1 MSRGRLFNS
10 NGRYLGQVNNFYTR
24 LGEVRMTLELD
35 NGNTLQFDPGELLRD
50 RQGDWHV
57 RSSKE
62 HVLDSLRYA
71 HLADRICEEVFKK
84 EAATMPAAI
93 IKKVIFNPPATVVYW
108 SDGSKTVVKCNVK
121 DNFDPEKGLAM
132 AVAKRCAGNHG
143 AYYAEIRHWVEK
155 CWKGNPNKP
164 CTAEHSAN
172 LDAVK
177 ASIEKMNHNFDDL
190 LDGAVAGNPAR
201 FIKKLCEMKANLA
214 VMEQEL
220 YK

>member
-1 MSRGRLFNS
+1 MSNLYDPYGHC
-10 NGRYLGQVNNFYTR
+10 LGHVNNFYYKR
-24 LGEVRMTLELD
+24 GETGVTFELD
-35 NGNTLQFDPGELLRD
+35 NGKTFRFNPGDFLRD
-50 RQGDWHV
+50 RQGDW
-57 RSSKE
+57 RIRKPEESI
-62 HVLDSLRYA
+62 LDSLRYSTW
-71 HLADRICEEVFKK
+71 ADRVMEEASKKK
-84 EAATMPAAI
+84 EAATMTAAS
-93 IKKVIFNPPATVVYW
+93 IKKVIFNPPATVAYW
-108 SDGSKTVVKCNVK
+108 TDGTKTVVKCNEN
-121 DNFDPEKGLAM
+121 DIFDPEKGLAL

-155 CWKGNPNKP
+155 CWKSNPNKP

-201 FIKKLCEMKANLA
+201 FMKKLCEMKANLA

>member
-10 NGRYLGQVNNFYTR
+10 NGCYLGQVNNFYTI
-24 LGEVRMTLELD
+24 LGEFRMTLELD

-62 HVLDSLRYA
+62 HILDSLRYA

-84 EAATMPAAI
+84 EAATMTAAS

-132 AVAKRCAGNHG
+132 AVAKRCANDSPDF
-143 AYYAEIRHWVEK
+143 YKEIQKWVK
-155 CWKGNPNKP
+155 KSGYMQPVADVTKP
-164 CTAEHSAN
+164 DMETIDRLIGQIHEAIVEADKN
-172 LDAVK
+172 LYTIEMLRAAVI
-177 ASIEKMNHNFDDL
+177 SEL
-190 LDGAVAGNPAR
+190 
-201 FIKKLCEMKANLA
+201 KK
-214 VMEQEL
+214 
-220 YK
+220 

>member
-1 MSRGRLFNS
+1 MSNLYDPYGHC
-10 NGRYLGQVNNFYTR
+10 LGHVNNFYYK
-24 LGEVRMTLELD
+24 LGETGVTFELD
-35 NGNTLQFDPGELLRD
+35 NGKTFRFNPGDFLRD
-50 RQGDWHV
+50 RQGDW
-57 RSSKE
+57 RIRKPEESI
-62 HVLDSLRYA
+62 LDSLRYSTW
-71 HLADRICEEVFKK
+71 ADRVMEEASKKK
-84 EAATMPAAI
+84 EAATMTAAS

-190 LDGAVAGNPAR
+190 IDGAVAGNPAR